1 MKGEIYMS
9 EKKSIFESGFML
21 WLNKAGQK
29 IGSNKF
35 ITALQQGMMGSMGP
49 IMVGAVAQIL
59 TSVFGPTML
68 NWIAVDSAIYQ
79 FLYAPYYLTI
89 NAIALWV
96 SFLIAYHYG
105 KALKLKPLNTGLISI
120 IAFMMVTGQANAIW
134 QESMMGNTLYLST
147 SAFGGTGLFTAILVS
162 LISVRIVWL
171 CQKYHI
177 YIKMPDV
184 VPESL
189 AEGFE
194 AILPLTIVLYFW
206 WALSSLCVGATGVDL
221 STIIIGILGGP
232 LAALTSV
239 PGCIIIL
246 LFSVALWLFGIHGT
260 MVAFS
265 VLMAPMMMII
275 AQNAAAVEAG
285 GSPSV
290 LTFADN
296 FSPLLSLMAGLACC
310 GGTGD
315 TMGLAINALLFGKS
329 EQAKA
334 VAKAGL
340 VPGWFGINE
349 PLTFG
354 FPIMY
359 NPILGIPYI
368 ITPIVV
374 FLLHYILTRVGFLKI
389 PYIMS
394 MSLMPMGIGEFIGT
408 LSWTNALFPYLMVP
422 LSMLIYFPFF
432 KAYDSQKL
440 KEEQEQQG

>member
-1 MKGEIYMS
+1 MS
-9 EKKSIFESGFML
+9 EKKNIFESGFMQK
-21 WLNKAGQK
+21 LNVIGQK

-59 TSVFGPTML
+59 TSLFGPTML
-68 NWIAVDSAIYQ
+68 NLISTDSAIYQ

-120 IAFMMVTGQANAIW
+120 IAFMMITGQANAIW
-134 QESMMGNTLYLST
+134 QEGMMGNTLYLST

-162 LISVRIVWL
+162 LVSVRIVWL
-171 CQKYHI
+171 CKKFHI
-177 YIKMPDV
+177 YIKMPDI

-206 WALSSLCVGATGVDL
+206 WALSSACVGATGVDL

-239 PGCIIIL
+239 PGCIVVL
-246 LFSVALWLFGIHGT
+246 LFATILWLFGIHGS
-260 MVAFS
+260 MVVFS
-265 VLMAPMMMII
+265 VLMAPMMMVTV
-275 AQNAAAVEAG
+275 QNAAAVEAAG
-285 GSPSV
+285 DPSV
-290 LTFADN
+290 LTFAN
-296 FSPLLSLMAGLACC
+296 NYSPLLSLMGGLACC

-315 TMGLAINALLFGKS
+315 TMGLALNALFFGKS

-359 NPILGIPYI
+359 NPILGIPYVLMPI
-368 ITPIVV
+368 IV
-374 FLLHYILTRVGFLKI
+374 FLLHYLLTRIGFLKL
-389 PYIMS
+389 PYIMA
-394 MSLMPMGIGEFIGT
+394 MSLLPMGVGEFIGS
-408 LSWTNALFPYLMVP
+408 LSWTNALFPYLMIP
-422 LSMLIYFPFF
+422 LSMLVYFPFF
-432 KAYDSQKL
+432 KAYDNQKL
-440 KEEQEQQG
+440 KEEQGQQ